1 MSATEPHRILS
12 RYNLLSLYLPSLTLA
27 MGLGIVLPALPV
39 YAAEFGVSF
48 GVASMVLIV
57 NALGSL
63 VAGLPTGFLID
74 HLGRRRITLAGPI
87 ITAISAFLCVIAQ
100 SFPELL
106 AYRFVGGV
114 GMQMWM
120 LARMTSIADTARNNQ
135 RGRMV
140 TSMFSM
146 QSVGTILGPLLGA
159 FLAQQWN
166 VRVPFAVYGLLA
178 LLAIGPSFRLVRE
191 TAPLGEPSR
200 AETPL
205 PPVAADGGWSW
216 LLRLPFPL
224 LMFLVAQ
231 FLASISRGTLFTG
244 TLNLYAVYQYEVGAT
259 EVAFLATAATVV
271 GIPITLG
278 CGALMDRYGRKAT
291 IVPGFTL
298 LGIALLVM
306 AAVVAASL
314 GFEMW
319 IAVFIM
325 VNAAMTITSG
335 NMQTLGADI
344 APANLRGRFFGLWQ
358 TINQSGAV
366 LSPTIFAVLADN
378 VSSVVGF
385 VFLALTSLGVAL
397 TIGTQVPDP
406 IRDQRRQAHD
416 ASTPDASATQ
426 AGADSASAPV
436 AR

>member
-1 MSATEPHRILS
+1 MSTSDPNRILS

-39 YAAEFGVSF
+39 FAAQFGVSF

-74 HLGRRRITLAGPI
+74 HFGRRRVTLAGPVV
-87 ITAISAFLCVIAQ
+87 TAISAFLCVIAQ

-106 AYRFVGGV
+106 AYRFVGGI
-114 GMQMWM
+114 GMQMWL

-146 QSVGTILGPLLGA
+146 QSVGSILGPLLGA
-159 FLAQQWN
+159 FLAQQWD
-166 VRVPFAVYGLLA
+166 VRVPFAVYGVLS
-178 LLAIGPSFRLVRE
+178 LLAIIPSFKLVRE
-191 TAPLGEPSR
+191 TAPVPAAAPAAGPSAAGAPSAAPGERSW
-200 AETPL
+200 A
-205 PPVAADGGWSW
+205 W
-216 LLRLPFPL
+216 LLALPLPL

-231 FLASISRGTLFTG
+231 FLASITRGTLFTG
-244 TLNLYAVYQYEVGAT
+244 SLNLYAVYEYGVGAT
-259 EVAFLATAATVV
+259 EVGLLATAATVV
-271 GIPITLG
+271 GIPITLL
-278 CGALMDRYGRKAT
+278 CGAIMDRYGRKAT

-306 AAVVAASL
+306 AVAVSMGL
-314 GFEMW
+314 GFEVW
-319 IAVFIM
+319 IVVFIL

-335 NMQTLGADI
+335 NMQTLGADL
-344 APANLRGRFFGLWQ
+344 APSNVRGRFFGLWQ

-366 LSPTIFAVLADN
+366 LSPTIFAILTDN
-378 VSSVVGF
+378 VNNSIGF
-385 VFLALTSLGVAL
+385 VFLAITSLGVAL
-397 TIGTQVPDP
+397 TIATQVPDP
-406 IRDQRRQAHD
+406 IRDQRRQAR
-416 ASTPDASATQ
+416 Q
-426 AGADSASAPV
+426 AAAAAQTVPSPAG
-436 AR
+436 RG